1 MESFLDSLTDEQLD
15 LFQAGV
21 EMVKL
26 SRRVNRHPQAL
37 AVAAAMAPIATPSP
51 PPPLTPYGGKKLSKH
66 RIFIPFVDHCVNGY
80 KEVHDRLVNEM
91 GNVRSRKI
99 YINEDKKTAKITFD
113 NPEDAL
119 QAAEFLDREYEG
131 VKIYWKIVTR
141 VAQIVIFQ
149 N

>member
-51 PPPLTPYGGKKLSKH
+51 PPPLTPFKKLSRH
-66 RIFIPFVDHCVNGY
+66 RIFIPFVDECRNGY

-91 GNVRSRKI
+91 GDVRSRKI
-99 YINEDKKTAKITFD
+99 YINEDKKTAKITFE
-113 NPEDAL
+113 NPDDASR
-119 QAAEFLDREYEG
+119 AAEYLDREYEG
-131 VKIYWKIVTR
+131 VKIY
-141 VAQIVIFQ
+141 
-149 N
+149 